1 MLKEKRQDLI
11 VEMVNDKDL
20 IEVSDLTMIL
30 DVTEMTI
37 RRDLKELEE
46 KGLLKRVHGGAK
58 KIKSISQVEYSN
70 AEKKEKNISQKRY
83 ISKQISDMLNED
95 DTVFFGAGTT
105 IEFVAEYIG
114 EKRLKVFT
122 NSLYLFNEL
131 INIKTI
137 DLRLVGGSFRNI
149 TGAFVGPMA
158 VESIK
163 NLRFKKAFIGVNGI
177 NDNNAFTYS
186 EDEGYLQ
193 KLVLDNSVE
202 KYIVADYSK
211 IGVEDF
217 YSFYNIDEVSII
229 TDDKISSQDLKS
241 LKKYTKVIG

>member
-46 KGLLKRVHGGAK
+46 KGLLKRIHGGAK

>member
-1 MLKEKRQDLI
+1 
-11 VEMVNDKDL
+11 MVNDKDL

-46 KGLLKRVHGGAK
+46 KGLLKRIHGGAK

-163 NLRFKKAFIGVNGI
+163 NLRFKKSFIGVNGI

>member
-46 KGLLKRVHGGAK
+46 KGLLKRIHGGAK

-163 NLRFKKAFIGVNGI
+163 NLRFKKSFIGVNGI